1 MDENSVMQ
9 LRQQVGDACRNKE
22 PLDRDTITDLLDA
35 VLDNQM
41 PLADF
46 EDWLA
51 VSACRMPTAQ
61 EVAGVVDALRRR
73 MIPLHAC
80 VPSLIVDTCGTGGDG
95 SGTFNISTATA
106 IVVAATGLPVAKH
119 GNRAVSS
126 KTGSADVFEHFGV
139 RLDIPLH
146 LVADC
151 LVQAGICFCYAPAHH
166 PAMAKVGAARRR
178 IGKPT
183 VFNLVGPLCNP
194 ANVTVQVIGVGRPG
208 AEPAIAEAAQLAG
221 LKRALIVS
229 SEDGVDEVGLFAPT
243 HVIDVSGDERKEMLW
258 TPEDFGIKTAP
269 ESKREELLV
278 ADATESAACIQRVLA
293 GEVSPARDVVLLN
306 AAAVLWAARR
316 AASLP
321 EARMLAE
328 EAIDSKKAAETLD
341 SLVRISQQ
349 VNRN

>member
-1 MDENSVMQ
+1 MV
-9 LRQQVGDACRNKE
+9 DASRDGKS
-22 PLDRDTITDLLDA
+22 LDRDTITDLLDA
-35 VLDNQM
+35 VLDDHM

-51 VSACRMPTAQ
+51 GSASRLPTA
-61 EVAGVVDALRRR
+61 EEIIGVVDALRRR
-73 MIPLHAC
+73 MVPLHAS
-80 VPSLIVDTCGTGGDG
+80 VPPPIVDTCGTGGDG

-106 IVVAATGLPVAKH
+106 IVVAAAGLPVVKH

-126 KTGSADVFEHFGV
+126 KTGSADVLERFGV
-139 RLDIPLH
+139 CLDIPVH
-146 LVADC
+146 RVADC
-151 LVQAGICFCYAPAHH
+151 LARVGICFCYAPAHH
-166 PAMAKVGAARRR
+166 PAMAKVGAVRRR

-208 AEPAIAEAAQLAG
+208 TELAVAEAAQLAG
-221 LKRALIVS
+221 LQRALIVS

-243 HVIDVSGDERKEMLW
+243 HVIDVSVDGRKEMVW
-258 TPEDFGIKTAP
+258 TPEDFGLKTAP
-269 ESKREELLV
+269 ESKREALLV
-278 ADATESAACIQRVLA
+278 ANAKESAACIQRVLA

-306 AAAVLWAARR
+306 AASVLWAAGR
-316 AASLP
+316 AADLP

-328 EAIDSKKAAETLD
+328 QAIDSKKAVQTLD

-349 VNRN
+349 GN

>member
-1 MDENSVMQ
+1 MV
-9 LRQQVGDACRNKE
+9 DASRDGKS
-22 PLDRDTITDLLDA
+22 LDRDTITDLLDA
-35 VLDNQM
+35 VLDDHM

-51 VSACRMPTAQ
+51 GSASRLPTA
-61 EVAGVVDALRRR
+61 EEIIGVVDALRRR
-73 MIPLHAC
+73 MVPLHAS
-80 VPSLIVDTCGTGGDG
+80 VPPPIVDTCGTGGDG

-106 IVVAATGLPVAKH
+106 IVVAAAGLPVVKH

-126 KTGSADVFEHFGV
+126 KTGSADVLEHFGV
-139 RLDIPLH
+139 CLDIPVH
-146 LVADC
+146 RVADC
-151 LVQAGICFCYAPAHH
+151 LARVGICFCYAPAHH
-166 PAMAKVGAARRR
+166 PAMAKVGAVRRR

-208 AEPAIAEAAQLAG
+208 TEPAVAEAAQLAG
-221 LKRALIVS
+221 LQRALIVS

-243 HVIDVSGDERKEMLW
+243 HVIDVSVDGRKEMVW
-258 TPEDFGIKTAP
+258 TPEDFGLKTAP
-269 ESKREELLV
+269 ESKREALLV
-278 ADATESAACIQRVLA
+278 ANAKESAACIQRILA

-306 AAAVLWAARR
+306 AASVLWAAGR
-316 AASLP
+316 AADLP

-328 EAIDSKKAAETLD
+328 QAIDSKKAVQTLD

-349 VNRN
+349 GN